1 MSDLCRIE
9 DLTVTYAGE
18 TRPALEAISLTLAR
32 GETLAVLGESGSGKT
47 TLARAVIGLLPQG
60 ARVAGRIDWP
70 GGAARPGRDIGYVF
84 QDPGASLDPV
94 LSIGA
99 QLVEVLRAHR
109 PLDRR
114 RAREEAAR
122 LLARVQIPQPE
133 LALAAYPHQFSGGQ
147 RQRIAIALAIAGE
160 PALLIADEATSA
172 LDTLVQAGIVALL
185 RELVDEMGLSLM
197 LVTHDIALAASLC
210 QRILV
215 LDHGRMAELGPARQ
229 VVTQP
234 SAAITR
240 QLLDSRIDLASPS
253 LLARAP

>member
-47 TLARAVIGLLPQG
+47 TLARAVIGLLPKG

-99 QLVEVLRAHR
+99 QLVEVLRTHR

-114 RAREEAAR
+114 RARQEAAR

-185 RELVDEMGLSLM
+185 RELVDEMRLSLM

-210 QRILV
+210 QCILV

-234 SAAITR
+234 KAAITR
-240 QLLDSRIDLASPS
+240 QLLERRIDLSSPS
-253 LLARAP
+253 LLGRAP